1 MSLMLPSCL
10 EGGFQGDTDRL
21 LANRK
26 IIAQSQEHRSTFVD
40 KLCVGSAWTGVLVG
54 SAGAQVFEDC
64 NSQAST
70 V

>member
-26 IIAQSQEHRSTFVD
+26 IIAQSQEHRSTFVEQS
-40 KLCVGSAWTGVLVG
+40 CIRACGTRVAVGTA
-54 SAGAQVFEDC
+54 
-64 NSQAST
+64 
-70 V
+70 